1 MNDFL
6 KFFDKKVETYPMHLE
21 IYYSKICDWSIRVWK
36 KGCGEN
42 GKDILIV
49 DVQSCDMELCLAKA
63 QVELKEWLSE
73 HEGGY

>member
-21 IYYSKICDWSIRVWK
+21 IYYSKTLDWCIRVWK

-42 GKDILIV
+42 GRDLWIV
-49 DVQSCDMELCLAKA
+49 DVQSCDVELCFAKA